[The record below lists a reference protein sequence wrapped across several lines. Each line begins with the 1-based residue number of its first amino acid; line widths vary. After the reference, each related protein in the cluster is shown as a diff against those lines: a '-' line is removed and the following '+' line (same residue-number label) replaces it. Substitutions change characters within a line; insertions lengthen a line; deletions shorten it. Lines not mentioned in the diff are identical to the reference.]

1 MKAHD
6 LFTLELSLI
15 FLVCPAFTMKQW
27 IKGTLYVLSTLL
39 VTALLLKYS
48 AIDTNLTIKFPL
60 MDIKPWLKN
69 CSAKQNL
76 IFAKTHKTGSS
87 TLQNIFLRYGWS
99 HNLTFAVPQTKTWM
113 FSFKERFRAEFAHKY
128 SWSPRNVFN
137 LFIFHSIWNKYQVR
151 KLVPNGPVIT
161 ILRDP
166 VDVFE
171 SGYVYMGLE
180 KRYRMDINAFARS
193 KIKSNPRRKSAVFG
207 KNQLLWD
214 LGFDVGLMNRE
225 NRVRERVHEL
235 DKQFDLGNKDK
246 VLHLTSSKHS

>member
-1 MKAHD
+1 
-6 LFTLELSLI
+6 
-15 FLVCPAFTMKQW
+15 MKQW
-27 IKGTLYVLSTLL
+27 LKGLFYVLLTIL

-60 MDIKPWLKN
+60 FDTKPWVKN

-87 TLQNIFLRYGWS
+87 TLQNIFLRYGWK
-99 HNLTFAVPQTKTWM
+99 HNLTFAVPQAKTWM

-137 LFIFHSIWNKYQVR
+137 FFIFHSIWNKYQVR

-193 KIKSNPRRKSAVFG
+193 KIKSNSRRKSAVFG

-214 LGFDVGLMNRE
+214 LGFDVGLMNVE
-225 NRVRERVHEL
+225 HRVRERVHEL
-235 DKQFDLGNKDK
+235 DKQFDLGKFGFC
-246 VLHLTSSKHS
+246 LPLRQIACAQFCFHRTLY